1 MKQEAVATIIKDP
14 QVDQSG
20 SSLPSLN
27 QHDLPAVS
35 FTQNFDQPIVE
46 TTNFEN
52 RHELLIHFGEL
63 HANTSIFF
71 GLVVGITFHS
81 CGKQVADHKK
91 SVTTGIAG
99 GLRKAPK
106 RGRNG

>member
-63 HANTSIFF
+63 HEKRVDLLGLGGRDYISFMWETGCRPQVIRIIAARHHGNEVQTSE
-71 GLVVGITFHS
+71 
-81 CGKQVADHKK
+81 
-91 SVTTGIAG
+91 SV
-99 GLRKAPK
+99 
-106 RGRNG
+106 